1 MAWRVLRRHPFYTAV
16 SLFGISFTLAILMLM
31 VAWFQNQFGAKA
43 PLSKAASL
51 VYLKQL
57 QQKQIQ
63 QDTIWK
69 VDSSLVNGGWLKDS
83 TREIVNNAS
92 WTSQSGFGKDFLTR
106 FFSPQKLTTAAQV
119 TVMSQWSSYDVFSNN
134 KKYNLRAR
142 HIDAAYFSIFNFA
155 LLKGRTFSPADIDQ
169 RALHTIIT
177 ADLARRYFGNL
188 DKAVGE
194 QIVIDNNAF
203 TVIGIVA
210 EARTNNDFINADV
223 FLPITYIDAAKDANG
238 YFGSF
243 AAVVECKQANTAAT
257 LSEIEKIT
265 ASIPFLDPSQ
275 NNGANFN
282 YMKVKAYDHLQL
294 NALNFIYADDA
305 NESKRKLLLIVG
317 TLLFIFCMVPVLN
330 LVNLNV
336 SRIMDRSAE
345 IGVRKA
351 FGASAAQIRLQVIFE
366 NVILTLI
373 GGALGL
379 LIALGLMAL
388 INRYQWLDALQLSFD
403 ATVYFTSLLITVI
416 FGVLS
421 GVLPAHRIAGFSIVN
436 ALKSK

>member
-16 SLFGISFTLAILMLM
+16 SLFGISFTLAVLMLM
-31 VAWFQNQFGAKA
+31 VAWFQNQFGARP
-43 PLSKAASL
+43 PLSNAASL

-57 QQKQIQ
+57 QQKQLQ

-69 VDSSLVNGGWLKDS
+69 VDSSRVNGVWQKDS

-92 WTSQSGFGKDFLTR
+92 WTSQSGFSKDFLTR
-106 FFSPQKLTTAAQV
+106 FFSAEKLTTAEKI
-119 TVMSQWSSYDVFSNN
+119 TVMTQWHSYDVFSNN
-134 KKYNLRAR
+134 KKYNLRTR
-142 HIDAAYFSIFNFA
+142 HVDAAYFTIFNFKV
-155 LLKGRTFSPADIDQ
+155 LKGRTFSPADIDQ
-169 RALHTIIT
+169 RALHIIIT
-177 ADLARRYFGNL
+177 ADLARRYFGSL
-188 DKAVGE
+188 EQAVGE
-194 QIVIDNNAF
+194 QIVFDNNNF
-203 TVIGIVA
+203 TVIGIVE
-210 EARTNNDFINADV
+210 EARTNNEFLNADV

-243 AAVVECKQANTAAT
+243 VAVVQSRQANAAAT
-257 LSEIEKIT
+257 LAEIEKIT
-265 ASIPFLDPSQ
+265 PSIPFLDPSQ

-282 YMKVKAYDHLQL
+282 YMKVKAYDHMQL
-294 NALNFIYADDA
+294 NALNFLYADDA

-351 FGASAAQIRLQVIFE
+351 FGASAGQIRLQIIFE

-373 GGALGL
+373 GGTIGW
-379 LIALGLMAL
+379 LIAQGLMAL
-388 INRYQWLDALQLSFD
+388 INRYQWLDALQLGFD
-403 ATVYFTSLLITVI
+403 ATVYFTSLLITVL

-421 GVLPAHRIAGFSIVN
+421 GVLPAQRIARFSIVN